1 MFNWSTFKNFLKFSL
16 FVVFATLVV
25 VFATLVIYFAI
36 DLVQKKNNI
45 MSFEDYDPPSS
56 LIVESNKTY
65 KAKYPFIDVH
75 NHQWSVPG
83 KDLSGLVEEMDS
95 LNMAYMINL
104 SGSGW
109 GAQAIKDAYFKNTMK
124 TVNES
129 FPDRFGIFLN
139 VDFESIDSSDYA
151 ITQVDI
157 IKDAVEQGAI
167 GLKVYKSLGL
177 NNKDKFGNRI
187 AVNDPR
193 LDPIWAVCGELNIPV
208 LIHTAE
214 PALFWEP
221 KDKNNERWLELK
233 QKPSRYRGDSDF
245 VPSFEELLKE
255 QHDVFKKHPQTTF
268 INAHM
273 GWMAN
278 DLDRMS
284 SHLDKYPNVMTEIG
298 AVLAELGRQPRRARK
313 FMVDYQ
319 DRVMFGKDSYKKE
332 EYYVYFRVL
341 ETKDEYFSYYR
352 KRHAFWK
359 MYGMNLPDSVLKKV
373 YYKNALKLF
382 PKIPKSSFE
391 EN

>member
-1 MFNWSTFKNFLKFSL
+1 MLKLTIKNVFKVLASIAIL
-16 FVVFATLVV
+16 AV
-25 VFATLVIYFAI
+25 VIYISI
-36 DLVQKKNNI
+36 DLIQKKDNI
-45 MSFEDYDPPSS
+45 MSFEDYNPPSS

-109 GAQAIKDAYFKNTMK
+109 GPQAVKDIYFTNTMK
-124 TVNES
+124 TINDS
-129 FPDRFGIFLN
+129 YPDRFGVFVNI
-139 VDFESIDSSDYA
+139 DFESIDGLDYA
-151 ITQVDI
+151 KTQVDI
-157 IKDAVEQGAI
+157 IKDAVNQGAI

-177 NNKDKFGNRI
+177 NNTDKFGNRI
-187 AVNDPR
+187 AVNDSR
-193 LDPIWAVCGELNIPV
+193 LDPIWAICGELNIPV
-208 LIHTAE
+208 LIHSAE

-233 QKPSRYRGDSDF
+233 QKPGRYRGDSDF
-245 VPSFEELLKE
+245 FPSFEELLEE
-255 QHDVFKKHPQTTF
+255 QHDIFRKHPQTIF

-341 ETKDEYFSYYR
+341 ETKDEYFGYYR

-382 PKIPKSSFE
+382 PKIPKSFFG

>member
-1 MFNWSTFKNFLKFSL
+1 MLKLTIKNVFKVLASIAIL
-16 FVVFATLVV
+16 AV
-25 VFATLVIYFAI
+25 VIYISI
-36 DLVQKKNNI
+36 DLIQKKDNI
-45 MSFEDYDPPSS
+45 MSFEDYNPPSS

-109 GAQAIKDAYFKNTMK
+109 GPQAVKDIYFTNTMK
-124 TVNES
+124 TINDS
-129 FPDRFGIFLN
+129 YPDRFGVFVNI
-139 VDFESIDSSDYA
+139 DFESIDGLDYA
-151 ITQVDI
+151 KTQVDI
-157 IKDAVEQGAI
+157 IKDAVDQGAI

-177 NNKDKFGNRI
+177 NNTDKFGNRI
-187 AVNDPR
+187 AVNDSR
-193 LDPIWAVCGELNIPV
+193 LDPIWAICGELNIPV
-208 LIHTAE
+208 LIHSAE

-233 QKPSRYRGDSDF
+233 QKPGRYRGDSDF
-245 VPSFEELLKE
+245 FPSFEELLEE
-255 QHDVFKKHPQTTF
+255 QHDIFRKHPQTIF

-341 ETKDEYFSYYR
+341 ETKDEYFGYYR

-382 PKIPKSSFE
+382 PKIPKSSFG

>member
-1 MFNWSTFKNFLKFSL
+1 MFNRSTFKNFLKFSL
-16 FVVFATLVV
+16 FVI
-25 VFATLVIYFAI
+25 FATLVIYFAI
-36 DLVQKKNNI
+36 DFIQKKNNI

-65 KAKYPFIDVH
+65 RAKYPFIDVH
-75 NHQWSVPG
+75 NHQWNVPG
-83 KDLSGLVEEMDS
+83 KDLSGLVQEMDS

-109 GAQAIKDAYFKNTMK
+109 GPQAIKDAYFKNTMK

-129 FPDRFGIFLN
+129 FPDRFGVFLN

-151 ITQVDI
+151 TNQVNI
-157 IKDAVEQGAI
+157 IKDAVNQGAI

-187 AVNDPR
+187 SVNDPR
-193 LDPIWAVCGELNIPV
+193 LDPIWAICGELNIPV

-221 KDKNNERWLELK
+221 KDKYNERWLELK
-233 QKPSRYRGDSDF
+233 QKPGRYRGDSDF

-284 SHLDKYPNVMTEIG
+284 DHLDKHPNVMTEIG
-298 AVLAELGRQPRRARK
+298 AVLAELGRQPKRARK
-313 FMVDYQ
+313 FMIEYQ
-319 DRVMFGKDSYKKE
+319 DRVMFGKDTYRKA

-341 ETKDEYFSYYR
+341 ETSDEYFDYYR

-359 MYGMNLPDSVLKKV
+359 MYGLNLPDSVLKKI
-373 YYKNALKLF
+373 YYENALKLF
-382 PKIPKSSFE
+382 PKISKDLFK
-391 EN
+391 

>member
-1 MFNWSTFKNFLKFSL
+1 MLKLTIKNVFKALASIAIL
-16 FVVFATLVV
+16 AV
-25 VFATLVIYFAI
+25 VIYFSI
-36 DLVQKKNNI
+36 YLIQKKNNI

-109 GAQAIKDAYFKNTMK
+109 GPQAVKDVYFKNTMK

-129 FPDRFGIFLN
+129 FPDRFGVFLN

-157 IKDAVEQGAI
+157 IKDAVSQGAI

-187 AVNDPR
+187 SVNDPR

-233 QKPSRYRGDSDF
+233 QKPSRYRGSSDF
-245 VPSFEELLKE
+245 FPSFEELLEE
-255 QHDVFKKHPQTTF
+255 QHDIFRKHPQTIF

>member
-1 MFNWSTFKNFLKFSL
+1 MLKLTIKNVFKVLASIAIL
-16 FVVFATLVV
+16 AV
-25 VFATLVIYFAI
+25 VIYISI
-36 DLVQKKNNI
+36 DLIQKKDNI
-45 MSFEDYDPPSS
+45 MSFEDYNPPSS
-56 LIVESNKTY
+56 LIVESNKTH

-109 GAQAIKDAYFKNTMK
+109 GPQAVKDIYFTNTMK
-124 TVNES
+124 TINDS
-129 FPDRFGIFLN
+129 YPDRFGVFVNI
-139 VDFESIDSSDYA
+139 DFESIDGLDYA
-151 ITQVDI
+151 KTQVDI
-157 IKDAVEQGAI
+157 IKDAVDQGAI

-177 NNKDKFGNRI
+177 NNTDKFGNRI
-187 AVNDPR
+187 AVNDSR
-193 LDPIWAVCGELNIPV
+193 LDPIWAICGELNIPV
-208 LIHTAE
+208 LIHSAE

-233 QKPSRYRGDSDF
+233 QKPGRYRGDSDF
-245 VPSFEELLKE
+245 FPSFEELLEE
-255 QHDVFKKHPQTTF
+255 QHDIFRKHPQTIF

-341 ETKDEYFSYYR
+341 ETKDEYFGYYR

>member
-45 MSFEDYDPPSS
+45 MSFEDYEPPSS

-109 GAQAIKDAYFKNTMK
+109 GPQAVKDLYFKNTMK

-129 FPDRFGIFLN
+129 FPDRFGVFLN

>member
-1 MFNWSTFKNFLKFSL
+1 MFNRSTFKNFLKFSL

-25 VFATLVIYFAI
+25 YFAI
-36 DLVQKKNNI
+36 DFIQKKNNI
-45 MSFEDYDPPSS
+45 MSFEDYDPHSS

-75 NHQWSVPG
+75 NHQWNVPG
-83 KDLSGLVEEMDS
+83 KDLSGLVQEMDS

-109 GAQAIKDAYFKNTMK
+109 GPQAIKDAYFKNTMK
-124 TVNES
+124 TINES
-129 FPDRFGIFLN
+129 FPDRFGVFLN

-151 ITQVDI
+151 TNQVNI
-157 IKDAVEQGAI
+157 IKDAVNQGAI

-177 NNKDKFGNRI
+177 NNKDKFDNRI
-187 AVNDPR
+187 SVNDPR
-193 LDPIWAVCGELNIPV
+193 LDPIWAICGELNIPV

-221 KDKNNERWLELK
+221 KDKYNERWLELK
-233 QKPSRYRGDSDF
+233 QKPGRYRGGSDF
-245 VPSFEELLKE
+245 FPSFEELLKE

-284 SHLDKYPNVMTEIG
+284 DHLDKHPNVMTEIG
-298 AVLAELGRQPRRARK
+298 AVLAELGRQPKRARK
-313 FMVDYQ
+313 FMIEYQ
-319 DRVMFGKDSYKKE
+319 DRVMFGKDTYRKA

-341 ETKDEYFSYYR
+341 ETSDEYFDYYR

-359 MYGMNLPDSVLKKV
+359 MYGLNLPDSVLKKI
-373 YYKNALKLF
+373 YYENALKLF
-382 PKIPKSSFE
+382 P
-391 EN
+391 

>member
-1 MFNWSTFKNFLKFSL
+1 MLKLTIKNVFKVLASIAIL
-16 FVVFATLVV
+16 AV
-25 VFATLVIYFAI
+25 VIYISI
-36 DLVQKKNNI
+36 DLIQKKDNI
-45 MSFEDYDPPSS
+45 MSFEDYNPPSS

-109 GAQAIKDAYFKNTMK
+109 GPQAVKDIYFTNTMK
-124 TVNES
+124 TINDS
-129 FPDRFGIFLN
+129 YPDRFGVFVNI
-139 VDFESIDSSDYA
+139 DFESIDGLDYA
-151 ITQVDI
+151 KTQVDI
-157 IKDAVEQGAI
+157 IKDAVNQGAI

-177 NNKDKFGNRI
+177 NNTDKFGNRI
-187 AVNDPR
+187 AVNDSR
-193 LDPIWAVCGELNIPV
+193 LDPIWAICGELNIPV
-208 LIHTAE
+208 LIHSAE

-233 QKPSRYRGDSDF
+233 QKPGRYRGDSDF
-245 VPSFEELLKE
+245 FPSFEELLEE
-255 QHDVFKKHPQTTF
+255 QHDIFRKHPQTIF

-341 ETKDEYFSYYR
+341 ETKDEYFGYYR

-382 PKIPKSSFE
+382 PKIPKSSFG

>member
-1 MFNWSTFKNFLKFSL
+1 MLKLTIKNVFKVLASIAIL
-16 FVVFATLVV
+16 AV
-25 VFATLVIYFAI
+25 VIYISI
-36 DLVQKKNNI
+36 DLIQKKDNI
-45 MSFEDYDPPSS
+45 MSFEDYNPPSS

-109 GAQAIKDAYFKNTMK
+109 GPQAVKDIYFTNTMK
-124 TVNES
+124 TINDS
-129 FPDRFGIFLN
+129 YPDRFGVFVNI
-139 VDFESIDSSDYA
+139 DFESIDGLDYA
-151 ITQVDI
+151 KTQVDI
-157 IKDAVEQGAI
+157 IKDAVDQGAI

-177 NNKDKFGNRI
+177 NNTDKFGNRI
-187 AVNDPR
+187 AVNDSR
-193 LDPIWAVCGELNIPV
+193 LDPIWAICGELNIPV
-208 LIHTAE
+208 LIHSAE

-233 QKPSRYRGDSDF
+233 QKPGRYRGDSDF
-245 VPSFEELLKE
+245 FPSFEELLEE
-255 QHDVFKKHPQTTF
+255 QHDIFRKHPQTIF

-382 PKIPKSSFE
+382 PKIPKSSFG

>member
-1 MFNWSTFKNFLKFSL
+1 MLKLTIKNVFKALASIAIL
-16 FVVFATLVV
+16 AV
-25 VFATLVIYFAI
+25 VIYFSI
-36 DLVQKKNNI
+36 DLIQKKNNI

-56 LIVESNKTY
+56 LIVEANKTY

-75 NHQWSVPG
+75 NHQWNVPG
-83 KDLSGLVEEMDS
+83 RDFSGLVEEMDS

-109 GAQAIKDAYFKNTMK
+109 GPQAVKDVYFTNTMK
-124 TVNES
+124 NINGS
-129 FPDRFGIFLN
+129 YPDRFGVFVNI
-139 VDFESIDSSDYA
+139 DFESIDSLDYA
-151 ITQVDI
+151 KTQVDI
-157 IKDAVEQGAI
+157 IKDAVDQGAI

-177 NNKDKFGNRI
+177 NNTDKFGNRI
-187 AVNDPR
+187 AVNDSR
-193 LDPIWAVCGELNIPV
+193 LDPIWAICGELNIPV

-233 QKPSRYRGDSDF
+233 QKPGRYRGSSDF
-245 VPSFEELLKE
+245 FPSFEELLKE
-255 QHDVFKKHPQTTF
+255 QHDVFRKHPQTIF